1 MPREPWRIEPTITS
15 QYLEHAPTA
24 LVAATADQRILFAN
38 HRARAL
44 FGYEAEQMANQPMEH
59 LIAPS
64 AREHWTGLW
73 QKYQTTRAPMED
85 LELTGLHRDA
95 GEIPLRFTLGHIRLE
110 HPSEA
115 SASNAQ
121 TILVSIRPERSVNG
135 RPVTQS
141 AVPESSMRDQR
152 IQELEQRLEQR
163 DRELADAYKELDSFN
178 FSVSHDL
185 RAPLR
190 AIDGFSQILEE
201 DHASSLDASAQRLLT
216 RIRAASQR
224 IGSLVDDLVSLSRL
238 SRRDMEMETLDLSAL
253 AAEVAEGLRAAHP
266 DHSVALAIAP
276 GITGIGDRALVRALL
291 ENLLGNAWKYT
302 TPCED
307 ARVEFGVV
315 TSESGSAYMIRDN
328 GVGFDMQYAGKLF
341 GPFQRMHT
349 SEEFPGN
356 GIGLATAAQ
365 IVRRHGGRIWGEGAV
380 GQGASFYFTLAPAPG
395 G

>member
-1 MPREPWRIEPTITS
+1 MPRESWRIEPTITL

-38 HRARAL
+38 HRALAL
-44 FGYEAEQMANQPMEH
+44 FGYEAEQVANQPMEH

-64 AREHWTGLW
+64 ARERWTSLW
-73 QKYQTTRAPMED
+73 QEYRATHAPIED
-85 LELTGLHRDA
+85 LELTGLHRDG
-95 GEIPLRFTLGHIRLE
+95 GEIALRFTLGHIHLE
-110 HPSEA
+110 HSAEA
-115 SASNAQ
+115 SAGDAQ
-121 TILVSIRPERSVNG
+121 TILMSIRPERSATG
-135 RPVTQS
+135 RPVTES
-141 AVPESSMRDQR
+141 AVPERSVRDRR

-201 DHASSLDASAQRLLT
+201 DHASSLDSSAQRLLT

-238 SRRDMEMETLDLSAL
+238 SRRDMEMESLDLSAL
-253 AAEVAEGLRAAHP
+253 VAEVAEGLRAAHP
-266 DHSVALAIAP
+266 DHSVDLVIAP
-276 GITGIGDRALVRALL
+276 AITGVGDRALVRALL

-302 TPCED
+302 TPREN
-307 ARVEFGVV
+307 ARVEFEVV
-315 TSESGSAYMIRDN
+315 TSASGPAYVIRDN

-349 SEEFPGN
+349 NEEFPGN

-365 IVRRHGGRIWGEGAV
+365 IVRRHGGRIWGEGIV
-380 GQGASFYFTLAPAPG
+380 DQGATFYFTLAPAPG